1 MCEYQKYSLII
12 DKKLNGQSLSF
23 SEFPDLNIKYIKS
36 ENNLCPS
43 YYSSA
48 VCIQAGNLS
57 ITLKINDNL
66 ITLNSDMKDEIV
78 IDDYKFKGLEP
89 IVKNKSKNQTYM
101 IISIEKCDKHIYNL
115 GQPFILEFHDNPS
128 TGYIWTLKVTPGIKI
143 IKDTHSNRC
152 IEGITGC
159 GGVRTFVLE
168 GIKKGDQEIIATHG
182 RPWDPTTNTTYI
194 YKYNIL

>member
-12 DKKLNGQSLSF
+12 DNKLNGQSLNF
-23 SEFPDLNIKYIKS
+23 PEFPDLNVTYIKS

-43 YYSSA
+43 YYSK
-48 VCIQAGNLS
+48 AGNLS
-57 ITLKINDNL
+57 IILKINDNL
-66 ITLNSDMKDEIV
+66 IVLNSNMKNEIV
-78 IDDYKFKGLEP
+78 IDDYKFKGLEL
-89 IVKNKSKNQTYM
+89 IVKSKKETYM
-101 IISIEKCDKHIYNL
+101 IISIEKCDIHFSNL
-115 GQPFILEFHDNPS
+115 NQPFILEFHDNPS
-128 TGYIWTLKVTPGIKI
+128 TGYIWSLKVTSGIKI

-159 GGVRTFVLE
+159 GGIRTFVLE

-182 RPWDPTTNTTYI
+182 KPWDPTTNISYK